1 MKMMPARTLRWVRW
15 VALFDLAATAPMAV
29 PELSDRWIA
38 LLLSGFT
45 LAGEPAGFLPLPLT
59 TSVFVV
65 LAGILGVLWNGCR
78 AARPDALLVRV
89 DMWGRVAVAAALAY
103 FIVLHQAPGI
113 LWAFVASELIGAL
126 IERRALAAARGGAG
140 WA

>member
-1 MKMMPARTLRWVRW
+1 MMPARTQRWVRW
-15 VALFDLAATAPMAV
+15 IALFDLAVTAPLAV
-29 PELSDRWIA
+29 PELSDRWVA

-45 LAGEPAGFLPLPLT
+45 LAGEPASWLPLPLT
-59 TSVFVV
+59 TSVFSV

-78 AARPDALLVRV
+78 AASPYVLLVRA
-89 DMWGRVAVAAALAY
+89 DIWGRCAVAAALTY

-113 LWAFVASELIGAL
+113 LWLFVASEIGGAL
-126 IERRALAAARGGAG
+126 AERRALASTRGGAG

>member
-1 MKMMPARTLRWVRW
+1 MMPARMQRWVRW
-15 VALFDLAATAPMAV
+15 IALFDLAVTAPLAV
-29 PELSDRWIA
+29 PELSDRWVA

-45 LAGEPAGFLPLPLT
+45 LAGEPAQWLPLPLT
-59 TSVFVV
+59 TSVFSV

-78 AARPDALLVRV
+78 AASSDALLVRA
-89 DMWGRVAVAAALAY
+89 DIWGRTAVALALTY

-113 LWAFVASELIGAL
+113 LWLFVASEIGGAL
-126 IERRALAAARGGAG
+126 IERRALASTRSGAG